1 MLATKHSPAG
11 IARNSKE
18 VRSQGAGGGGMCPRA
33 PCNPLALPDSRLR
46 LQSLSRRTANCAAR
60 KFSSSERKCRLLVAG
75 SRCFVTQG
83 GGGMCPR
90 APCHPLALPDS
101 RLRLKSLSRTTNFAA
116 RKFSS
121 SERKCR
127 LLVAGSKCFVT
138 Q

>member
-18 VRSQGAGGGGMCPRA
+18 VRSQGA
-33 PCNPLALPDSRLR
+33 
-46 LQSLSRRTANCAAR
+46 
-60 KFSSSERKCRLLVAG
+60 
-75 SRCFVTQG
+75 G